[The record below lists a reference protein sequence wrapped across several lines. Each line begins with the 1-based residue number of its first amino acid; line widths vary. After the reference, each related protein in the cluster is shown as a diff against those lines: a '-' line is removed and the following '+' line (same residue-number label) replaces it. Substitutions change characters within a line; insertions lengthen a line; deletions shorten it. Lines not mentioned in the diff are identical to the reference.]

1 MAWIHTPKLPP
12 DHPALVAARKGLP
25 AEYRATPSDLVP
37 AAVRAE
43 SIVASH
49 TLAPDVMAGM
59 FSGFVAMMSPDLPL
73 SRREHEM
80 IAVVVSKLND
90 CFY

>member
-1 MAWIHTPKLPP
+1 MAWIRTPKLPP
-12 DHPALVAARKGLP
+12 DHPAFLAARKGLP
-25 AEYRATPSDLVP
+25 PEYRATPSDRLP

-49 TLAPDVMAGM
+49 TLAPDVLAGV
-59 FSGFVAMMSPDLPL
+59 FGGFVAMMSPDLPL

>member
-1 MAWIHTPKLPP
+1 MAWIRTPKLAP
-12 DHPALVAARKGLP
+12 DHPELRRARGGLP
-25 AEYRATPSDLVP
+25 VEYGTPPSDRLP

-43 SIVASH
+43 SIVMSH
-49 TLAPDVMAGM
+49 ALVPGALGGM
-59 FSGFVAMMSPDLPL
+59 FGGFTALMDPELPL
-73 SRREHEM
+73 TRREHEL